1 MAEDIDKLVAWAC
14 SQGWQ
19 VEREGTARSAQEGA
33 TVMGCWTVRIVV
45 ATPAP
50 VTDATLDQIADLGDE
65 YDATVARHR
74 DGIGVVVTFNVDDR
88 DAGQA
93 AIRARTQALDIV
105 NGASRADDVVDLRV
119 ITPELYEAEA
129 LRPDTPE
136 LLASPD
142 VAELLGVSRQRIH
155 QLATEHTRFPA
166 PYLRLGSGP
175 IWTRPAI
182 EHFAA
187 QWDRRPGRP
196 TRKAV

>member
-1 MAEDIDKLVAWAC
+1 MMA
-14 SQGWQ
+14 
-19 VEREGTARSAQEGA
+19 
-33 TVMGCWTVRIVV
+33 CWTVRIVV
-45 ATPAP
+45 AVPTPI
-50 VTDATLDQIADLGDE
+50 TDAVLDQLVDLGDE

-74 DGIGVVVTFNVDDR
+74 DGIGVVVTFDVDDQ
-88 DAGQA
+88 DAAQA
-93 AIRARTQALDIV
+93 ALRARTRALEIV
-105 NGASRADDVVDLRV
+105 NSASRADDVVDLRV

-136 LLASPD
+136 LLAAPD
-142 VAELLGVSRQRIH
+142 VAELLGVSRQRVH
-155 QLATEHTRFPA
+155 QLATDHARFPA

-196 TRKAV
+196 AGRAV